1 VTCRL
6 GHMFV
11 TLWLV
16 SPGPLFPLTCQV
28 AVTGAGD
35 CRLVVAVNRTKEAR
49 WVSPHLP

>member
-1 VTCRL
+1 MLFREDAWPEDLARPRCVTCRL

-16 SPGPLFPLTCQV
+16 SPEPLFPLTCQV

-35 CRLVVAVNRTKEAR
+35 CRA
-49 WVSPHLP
+49 W